1 MPAAKKQGSA
11 AKKHASAAK
20 KQGSAASKKS
30 SSVAEKV
37 ALSEQEAALQEG
49 EEEGGEEQGEG
60 EDQMVGAHEQQEM
73 DDDHEEGGEDDDE
86 EEGEAAGEGAEETM
100 ANVTVSTSKASRS
113 GAANM
118 SKKNTGLVFNCYN
131 VRRNLLRSGRVKK
144 VKSEAAVYMA
154 AVLEFIVAELMEIAG
169 NCAGQLKTK
178 TIKPRHM
185 RLAVDED
192 FEFTELFESA
202 HVVLPGA
209 GVSPRIH
216 AVLASVLT
224 PDSFR
229 GWNKQDQTSKV
240 LASG

>member
-11 AKKHASAAK
+11 AKKQASAAK

-30 SSVAEKV
+30 SPVAEKA
-37 ALSEQEAALQEG
+37 ALPEQEAALQED
-49 EEEGGEEQGEG
+49 EKESGEEQEEG
-60 EDQMVGAHEQQEM
+60 EDQMVGADEQQEM

-86 EEGEAAGEGAEETM
+86 EEGGAAEETM

-118 SKKNTGLVFNCYN
+118 SKKNTGLVFNCYS

-192 FEFTELFESA
+192 FEFMELFESA

-216 AVLASVLT
+216 AVLASALT